1 MWSVGISVSPCED
14 AARIGY
20 DYRQINR
27 IVIRVAQ
34 YFLDRNMCVIFGH
47 DWREDGVMRA
57 VADFACMV
65 AAGARDSEEK
75 LARYRSRDKEDGEE
89 SRMLNVVPTGR
100 DSLSR
105 VALEAQREAGGVLE
119 VLTSKEAMKQLP
131 KPMSELSTLY
141 GAALGGDERAA
152 ELTALR
158 HCITALLNPG
168 CRICLGG
175 KTRGYEGG
183 KPGVLEEAKIALE
196 WGKPL
201 YLLGGFGGAT
211 RFFGA
216 EDAYGRLHY
225 WKTDNG
231 LSSTEKK
238 ELFETTDIARALKL
252 ISDGIKKSK
261 HYT

>member
-20 DYRQINR
+20 DHRQINR

-57 VADFACMV
+57 IADFACIV
-65 AAGARDSEEK
+65 AAGARDSEQT
-75 LARYRSRDKEDGEE
+75 LARLGSRDKEDGEK

-105 VALEAQREAGGVLE
+105 VALEAQHEAGGILKVM
-119 VLTSKEAMKQLP
+119 TAKEAIEKLP
-131 KPMSELSTLY
+131 KLISEPSRLDR
-141 GAALGGDERAA
+141 AALGGDERAA

-158 HCITALLNPG
+158 YCITALLNPG

-175 KTRGYEGG
+175 KTSGYEGS
-183 KPGVLEEAKIALE
+183 KPGVLEEARIALE
-196 WGKPL
+196 CGKPL
-201 YLLGGFGGAT
+201 YLLG
-211 RFFGA
+211 RVWWC
-216 EDAYGRLHY
+216 DAVVRRKG
-225 WKTDNG
+225 
-231 LSSTEKK
+231 
-238 ELFETTDIARALKL
+238 
-252 ISDGIKKSK
+252 
-261 HYT
+261 